1 MMIYNVTMKRV
12 NAVFVLMLMLV
23 AGNAYAQNEPM
34 PNELVRKTTE
44 EIIRLIKANRTAY
57 SQDVTKLYAMVEQK
71 VLPHFDFERMSQWI
85 LGRYWRQA
93 NEGQR
98 ARFIKEFRELLVRT
112 YATALLNY
120 TDQEVVYAPFSGKPE
135 DEEAVVKTEIK
146 QAGGGLNIPI
156 QYAFYHKK
164 SDGWKVYDLVID
176 GVSLVVNYRAT
187 YAGKLKQ
194 EGIDAVVAS
203 IAAKNKQMGNKPPP
217 PALKLQSQP

>member
-1 MMIYNVTMKRV
+1 MIYNVTMKRV
-12 NAVFVLMLMLV
+12 NAVFGLMLMLV
-23 AGNAYAQNEPM
+23 AGNVYAQNEPM
-34 PNELVRKTTE
+34 PNELVRKTTQ
-44 EIIRLIKANRTAY
+44 EIISLIKANRAAY
-57 SQDVTKLYAMVEQK
+57 SQDVNKLYAMVDQK

-164 SDGWKVYDLVID
+164 PGWKVYDLVID

-217 PALKLQSQP
+217 PALKPQSQP

>member
-1 MMIYNVTMKRV
+1 MSYNTAMKRI
-12 NAVFVLMLMLV
+12 NAVLIPILMLV
-23 AGNAYAQNEPM
+23 VSGVYAQSKPM
-34 PNELVRKTTE
+34 PDEIVRKTTE
-44 EIIRLIKANRTAY
+44 EIIVLIKANRAVY
-57 SQDVTKLYAMVEQK
+57 SQDLTKLYAMVDQK

-93 NEGQR
+93 NKDQR

-146 QAGGGLNIPI
+146 QTNGSSNIPI
-156 QYAFYHKK
+156 QYAFYNKK
-164 SDGWKVYDLVID
+164 PGWKVYDVVID
-176 GVSLVVNYRAT
+176 GVSLVTNYRAT
-187 YAGKLKQ
+187 YASKLKQ
-194 EGIDAVVAS
+194 QGIDAVIAG

-217 PALKLQSQP
+217 TVKPQS